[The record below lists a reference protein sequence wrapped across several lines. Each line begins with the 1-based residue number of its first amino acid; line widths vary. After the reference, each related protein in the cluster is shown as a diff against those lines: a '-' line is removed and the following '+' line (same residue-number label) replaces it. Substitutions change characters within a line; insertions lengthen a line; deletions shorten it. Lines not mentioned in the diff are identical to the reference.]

1 MTHDAHIVRVGTS
14 PSYEVHVGAGL
25 THLVEDWARQR
36 STALIVV
43 DANVHSLHSKSLQA
57 LDAPLFIMPAG
68 EAAKTLGTVER
79 ITDALAKARVD
90 RDGAIVAL
98 GGGVVGDTAGL
109 AAALW
114 NRGIAWA
121 QVPTTLLAQVDS
133 SVGGKTAV
141 NLRAGKNLVGAFH
154 QPSIVVADVRY
165 LATLPRAEWLS
176 GLGETLKT
184 AIIEGEAGLTRIEQ
198 AQPALARQQPE
209 ALIDVVA
216 ACVTQ
221 KAFLVSRDP
230 HERGERRLL
239 NLGHTFAHALE
250 TALGHGTLPH
260 GVAVGI
266 GTVLALRASE
276 LSGKLDDHALPR
288 RVEAWMRA
296 VGMPTT
302 LAEAGIQTRPN
313 PQAVVAAMR
322 LDKKNARGR
331 VRLVL
336 PLRAGVLVRDVETD
350 ESFLVDLV
358 AQA

>member
-1 MTHDAHIVRVGTS
+1 MQTVRVTTA
-14 PSYEVHVGAGL
+14 PAYDVHVGSGIVQLAAEWAGL
-25 THLVEDWARQR
+25 R
-36 STALIVV
+36 SKAVVVV
-43 DANVHSLHSKSLQA
+43 DANVHALHGKA
-57 LDAPLFIMPAG
+57 LAALGAPQLVIPAG
-68 EAAKTLGTVER
+68 EAAKSLATVER
-79 ITDALAKARVD
+79 VCDLLAKERVD

-154 QPSIVVADVRY
+154 QPSIVVADVRF

-184 AIIEGEAGLTRIEQ
+184 AIIEGEAGLARIEQ
-198 AQPALARQQPE
+198 AQPALARQEPE
-209 ALIDVVA
+209 ALVDVVA
-216 ACVTQ
+216 ACVAQ
-221 KAFLVSRDP
+221 KAFLVARDP

-250 TALGHGTLPH
+250 TALGHGAIPH

-266 GTVLALRASE
+266 GTVLALRASR
-276 LSGKLDDHALPR
+276 LSGKLDDQALPS

-296 VGMPTT
+296 VGLPTS
-302 LAEAGIQTRPN
+302 LAEAGFATRPD
-313 PQAVVAAMR
+313 PRAVLEAMR
-322 LDKKNARGR
+322 LDKKSARGR

-336 PLRAGVLVRDVETD
+336 PLRPGVLVRDVEA
-350 ESFLVDLV
+350 EEGFLAELL
-358 AQA
+358 AEA